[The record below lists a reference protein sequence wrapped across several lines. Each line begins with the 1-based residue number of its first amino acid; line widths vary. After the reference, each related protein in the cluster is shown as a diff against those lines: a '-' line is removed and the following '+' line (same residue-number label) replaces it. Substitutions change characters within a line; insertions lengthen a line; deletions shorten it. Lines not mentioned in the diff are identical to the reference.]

1 MQVLLDRGISTR
13 RGVMNAHVEPAY
25 DGRGNYSAIDTL
37 SRSIAAQESAIML
50 PLYVQMSEA
59 DVAMVVSELK
69 NALTPAVAA
78 A

>member
-1 MQVLLDRGISTR
+1 
-13 RGVMNAHVEPAY
+13 
-25 DGRGNYSAIDTL
+25 
-37 SRSIAAQESAIML
+37 ML